1 MRDTM
6 TTYAGFRDRLA
17 AWLDQPVVR
26 NTIIGV
32 ILFNAVI
39 LGM

>member
-1 MRDTM
+1 MSDIISTDP
-6 TTYAGFRDRLA
+6 GFRPRLA
-17 AWLDQPVVR
+17 LWLERPAIR

-39 LGM
+39 LGL